1 MTEHR
6 RTARTKETYR
16 KVSNSNPKV
25 KQPPS
30 TLEMASVRA
39 LKPDAGNART
49 HSKKQIKEIANSIA
63 RFGYINPVI
72 VDDRSRIVAGHAR
85 AEAAKLLGL
94 RQVPVIRLQHLSEVE
109 IRAYRLADNKLAQKA
124 GWDRELLYGELA
136 ELEIAL
142 PKIGLDLNIT
152 GFEPA
157 EVDSIINDLAN
168 DPNAHPEEIPRV
180 RTPRRRLLWRFV
192 RAWKPPHRDW

>member
-72 VDDRSRIVAGHAR
+72 VDYRSRIVAGHAR

-109 IRAYRLADNKLAQKA
+109 ICALSARRQQARAK
-124 GWDRELLYGELA
+124 
-136 ELEIAL
+136 
-142 PKIGLDLNIT
+142 
-152 GFEPA
+152 
-157 EVDSIINDLAN
+157 S
-168 DPNAHPEEIPRV
+168 RV
-180 RTPRRRLLWRFV
+180 GPRTPLWGTCGIGNCAPEDR
-192 RAWKPPHRDW
+192 P

>member
-1 MTEHR
+1 MQT
-6 RTARTKETYR
+6 
-16 KVSNSNPKV
+16 
-25 KQPPS
+25 Q
-30 TLEMASVRA
+30 
-39 LKPDAGNART
+39 
-49 HSKKQIKEIANSIA
+49 
-63 RFGYINPVI
+63 
-72 VDDRSRIVAGHAR
+72 
-85 AEAAKLLGL
+85 
-94 RQVPVIRLQHLSEVE
+94 
-109 IRAYRLADNKLAQKA
+109 
-124 GWDRELLYGELA
+124 LLYGELA

-168 DPNAHPEEIPRV
+168 DPNAHPRKIPS